1 MENKLIQNGNNERQ
15 LRYPAEDIRLKNKS
29 QTQNVVPIPV
39 VQQVPLV
46 SNAYQDDDDDDDDN
60 DDDEQSDNTTD
71 NQGRWW
77 EIVL

>member
-29 QTQNVVPIPV
+29 QTQNVVPIPI

-46 SNAYQDDDDDDDDN
+46 SNAYQDDDDDENN